1 MHNLVA
7 CAVSRKHWQP
17 AVRSKGFFGDSC
29 FHTFGCSCSCPQ
41 FCCVL
46 RVIHILH
53 STHVHVGT
61 PKRLHIDIYI
71 RIKAHAHPC
80 TSGFNFLWSGLSSAD
95 LCCQLYRKCFV
106 LCTALHN
113 RSSYLIFQ
121 FSSLSVRNFTT

>member
-46 RVIHILH
+46 GVIHILH

-61 PKRLHIDIYI
+61 PKRLHIDMYI

-80 TSGFNFLWSGLSSAD
+80 TSGFNFLWSGLS
-95 LCCQLYRKCFV
+95 LIQLICAV
-106 LCTALHN
+106 SCTENALYYALLYIITHHI
-113 RSSYLIFQ
+113 SSFNSPL
-121 FSSLSVRNFTT
+121 